1 MRRLL
6 KTVLRFD
13 DTTYKLGRTG
23 LSSLQTD
30 LAGLADCT
38 RRLIYE
44 IDVEAVA
51 TGLEVHVEVMLA
63 EMMRVG
69 CRSSS
74 SSFEIATITIM
85 KKASADLKD
94 VPLAHALVRQAPE
107 KPCAASDTSLL
118 ARRSL

>member
-51 TGLEVHVEVMLA
+51 TGLQVHVEVTAVAPSSDSWVKTYVCGSGRHLMRLA
-63 EMMRVG
+63 QE
-69 CRSSS
+69 
-74 SSFEIATITIM
+74 
-85 KKASADLKD
+85 L
-94 VPLAHALVRQAPE
+94 L
-107 KPCAASDTSLL
+107 CAYRDA
-118 ARRSL
+118 